1 MFIDFLLKKRLYKNP
16 SVISSFHL
24 WKMWWMKQW
33 WECKIY
39 HLQYVIDGFV
49 LSHKLAHYDAAI
61 GVYLKQPFYK

>member
-1 MFIDFLLKKRLYKNP
+1 
-16 SVISSFHL
+16 
-24 WKMWWMKQW
+24 MKQW

-49 LSHKLAHYDAAI
+49 LSHKSAHYDAAI